1 MPLSFPSLNDS
12 SRLPQDCE
20 GSGAVLV
27 VGYALADAVGA
38 LNLGDLALLGA
49 LVVTPLGDAMG
60 G

>member
-1 MPLSFPSLNDS
+1 M
-12 SRLPQDCE
+12 
-20 GSGAVLV
+20 LV